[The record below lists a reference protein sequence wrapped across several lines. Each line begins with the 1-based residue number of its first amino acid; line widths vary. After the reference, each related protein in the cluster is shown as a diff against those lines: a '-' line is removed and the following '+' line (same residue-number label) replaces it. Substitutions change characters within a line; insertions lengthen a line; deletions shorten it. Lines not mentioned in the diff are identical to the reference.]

1 MQRREEQPL
10 SSTTPVLGHFDMT
23 TSTLTFESRQIALD
37 LHALLNDL
45 EPARWKDEKIDE
57 MRLRLQDIQTR
68 VENLLDAYAKNADQ
82 KLESMRARYDE
93 LGALIGEYRPTF
105 ESETLDELRE
115 AWMAFR
121 ESAEPAYE
129 ALATSLKANDL
140 SVPSLRP
147 SNYTRNF
154 FHILAAAISIAVVE
168 LLPAITGLD
177 FWIVIAVAAS
187 FALWG
192 WSMEISRR
200 VSKRANAFL
209 MKAFKHVAHPH
220 EAHHVNSSTWYV
232 TALLLLSLT
241 YNPAVCAVAL
251 AILGLADPAAAI
263 VGKRGGRIRFE
274 NGRSVE
280 GTLTFIL
287 VGTLAGM
294 GILSTLHSGQWSVGQ
309 MVLLSLLSATAGGVT
324 ELVSKRVDDN
334 LGIPVAAG
342 AAAFALVMLMS

>member
-1 MQRREEQPL
+1 
-10 SSTTPVLGHFDMT
+10 MT

-68 VENLLDAYAKNADQ
+68 VEDLLDAYAKEADQ
-82 KLESMRARYDE
+82 KLESMRARYDD
-93 LGALIGEYRPTF
+93 LSTLIGEYRPTF
-105 ESETLDELRE
+105 ESETLDEMRE

-121 ESAEPAYE
+121 ENAEPAYE

-140 SVPSLRP
+140 NVPSLRP

-168 LLPAITGLD
+168 FLPAITGFD
-177 FWIVIAVAAS
+177 FWIVVAVAAG
-187 FALWG
+187 FAVWG

-200 VSKRANAFL
+200 VSKRANALL
-209 MKAFKHVAHPH
+209 MRAFKHVAHPH
-220 EAHHVNSSTWYV
+220 EAHHINSSTWYV

-241 YNPAVCAVAL
+241 YNPAVCSVAL

-263 VGKRGGRIRFE
+263 IGKRWGRIRFE

-280 GTLTFIL
+280 GTVTFIL
-287 VGTLAGM
+287 VGALAGM
-294 GILSTLHSGQWSVGQ
+294 GILAAFHPGQWSLGQ
-309 MVLLSLLSATAGGVT
+309 MILVSVLAATAGGVT
-324 ELVSKRVDDN
+324 ELVSKRIDDN
-334 LGIPVAAG
+334 LGIPLAAG
-342 AAAFALVMLMS
+342 AAAFALVMFLA

>member
-1 MQRREEQPL
+1 
-10 SSTTPVLGHFDMT
+10 MT

-68 VENLLDAYAKNADQ
+68 VEDLLDAYAKEADQ
-82 KLESMRARYDE
+82 KLESMRARYDD
-93 LGALIGEYRPTF
+93 LSTLIGEYRPTF
-105 ESETLDELRE
+105 ESETLDEMRE

-121 ESAEPAYE
+121 ENAEPAYE

-140 SVPSLRP
+140 NVPSLRP

-168 LLPAITGLD
+168 FLPAITGFD
-177 FWIVIAVAAS
+177 FWIVVAVAAG
-187 FALWG
+187 FAVWG

-200 VSKRANAFL
+200 VSKRANALL
-209 MKAFKHVAHPH
+209 MRAFKHVAHPH
-220 EAHHVNSSTWYV
+220 EAHHINSSTWYV

-241 YNPAVCAVAL
+241 YNPAVCSVAL

-263 VGKRGGRIRFE
+263 IGKRWGRVRFE

-280 GTLTFIL
+280 GTVTFIL
-287 VGTLAGM
+287 VGALAGM
-294 GILSTLHSGQWSVGQ
+294 GILATFHPGQWSLGQ
-309 MVLLSLLSATAGGVT
+309 MILVSVIAATAGGVT
-324 ELVSKRVDDN
+324 ELVSKRIDDN
-334 LGIPVAAG
+334 LGIPLAAG
-342 AAAFALVMLMS
+342 AAAFALVMFLA